1 MSANQ
6 STTAESQK
14 DCRLVS
20 WSTNYVNNWS
30 YDSQNNWTS
39 EDPIQIH
46 QSSMKAR
53 IESGLF
59 QNSKKKWLTAK
70 GKLLQLPS
78 LSFAAQADRQV
89 APLRRLGLRK
99 RLCGLD
105 WQKLVVQQTRMAT
118 TTSKTLES
126 RSQSSSESSSFYSDA
141 TATHAKP
148 KSWSWSLT
156 LFWFLWTWAIDH
168 IWSSLKVR
176 SIVLLV
182 RK

>member
-39 EDPIQIH
+39 EDPIQVH

-59 QNSKKKWLTAK
+59 QVPKKVSDCIRKTASAAI
-70 GKLLQLPS
+70 KLLLCTS
-78 LSFAAQADRQV
+78 WQASCSSAKVRPQKKTV
-89 APLRRLGLRK
+89 WAGLEK
-99 RLCGLD
+99 ACGSANAYGDHIKNIRAMLAIIIGII
-105 WQKLVVQQTRMAT
+105 VV
-118 TTSKTLES
+118 
-126 RSQSSSESSSFYSDA
+126 
-141 TATHAKP
+141 
-148 KSWSWSLT
+148 
-156 LFWFLWTWAIDH
+156 LFWCDGNPCKVKVMILVIVNYVLRLYSLCLDYRH
-168 IWSSLKVR
+168 IWSHLIISE
-176 SIVLLV
+176 S
-182 RK
+182 